1 MTEHSFNTQTDG
13 IIDNMVKNG
22 KIPHAIIIEG
32 KRGKAQSELVNF
44 IASFA
49 VCTGAEK
56 PCGVCV
62 ACKKLLSN
70 NHPDVITYEGG
81 TAKRSFSV
89 DKIREIRLDAYI
101 IPNEAR
107 HKVYILYN
115 AESMGKEA
123 QNALLKVLEEPPS
136 YIVFILV
143 CKSHSN
149 MLETVNSRSVVLTVT
164 DDETADPLIK
174 SKAEEILLA
183 IIGENELDLLK
194 LCFVVSAEKEQLRL
208 VLPEMKEALRETYS
222 EKLQGKSTSDCS
234 RTLASKLTIPQI
246 FALLETIDKTVAAM
260 DSNANGTLLATNLTA
275 SLRINAG
282 L

>member
-1 MTEHSFNTQTDG
+1 MTEHSINSQTSS
-13 IIDNMVKNG
+13 IIDNMLKG
-22 KIPHAIIIEG
+22 DKIPHAIIVEG
-32 KRGKAQSELVNF
+32 KRGNAQTELVNF
-44 IASFA
+44 ITSFA
-49 VCTGAEK
+49 VCTGTLK
-56 PCGVCV
+56 PCGVCE
-62 ACKKLLSN
+62 ACKKLLNN
-70 NHPDVITYEGG
+70 NHPDVITFEGG

-89 DKIREIRLDAYI
+89 DKIREIRQDAYI

-136 YIVFILV
+136 YIVFILA
-143 CKSHSN
+143 CKSHSA

-164 DDETADPLIK
+164 DNETADIVIK

-194 LCFVVSAEKEQLRL
+194 LCYLVSLDKDKLRL
-208 VLPEMKEALRETYS
+208 VLPEMAEVLRETYS
-222 EKLQGKSTSDCS
+222 EKLQGKSASECS
-234 RTLASKLTIPQI
+234 KTLAFKLTVPQI
-246 FALLETIDKTVAAM
+246 FALIETVDKTLAAM

>member
-1 MTEHSFNTQTDG
+1 MTEHSFNTQTSG
-13 IIDNMVKNG
+13 IIDNMLKG
-22 KIPHAIIIEG
+22 DKIPHAIIVEG
-32 KRGKAQSELVNF
+32 KRGSAQTELVNF
-44 IASFA
+44 IAAFA
-49 VCTGAEK
+49 VCTGTEK
-56 PCGVCV
+56 PCGVCA
-62 ACKKLLSN
+62 ACKKLSSH
-70 NHPDVITYEGG
+70 NHPDVITFEGG
-81 TAKRSFSV
+81 TAKRSFSI
-89 DKIREIRLDAYI
+89 DKIREIRQDAYI

-149 MLETVNSRSVVLTVT
+149 MLETVNSRSIVLTVT
-164 DDETADPLIK
+164 DVETTDSVIK

-194 LCFVVSAEKEQLRL
+194 LCYTVAMEKEQLRL
-208 VLPEMKEALRETYS
+208 VLPEMAEILRETYT
-222 EKLQGKSTSDCS
+222 EKLQGKSSLECS
-234 RTLASKLTIPQI
+234 KRLALKLTVPQI
-246 FALLETIDKTVAAM
+246 FALLETVDKTLAAM